1 MEIVKQETTQGE
13 LSTLQQLARNA
24 GLSYRTVIRYA
35 KMGRIKTIR
44 LGASV
49 RVPRKEYERILTKGF

>member
-1 MEIVKQETTQGE
+1 MESDKRDATQGE
-13 LSTLQQLARNA
+13 LSTLQQLARDA
-24 GLSYRTVIRYA
+24 GLSYRTVHRYA

-49 RVPRKEYERILTKGF
+49 RVPRKECDRILTKGF